1 MLLSDELSPSDV
13 LPPAQAAAVE
23 FVSSPAETADQVWR
37 DGMMFVVAPGSV
49 LPARCLKCNRD
60 PGGFRISRKIS
71 TISAWYPLFSS
82 AGWNAHQVNDRP
94 IYIAFSLCARHRLRW
109 LIRIALIGL
118 VVVGNVFSFVIY
130 RTTNALGMVTD
141 VLAIV
146 LPVLLVMIALSMR
159 PIIRPRRVHHGL
171 AWFAGAGVEFLG
183 SLPELDG
190 KSTEEISREAA

>member
-1 MLLSDELSPSDV
+1 M
-13 LPPAQAAAVE
+13 VE
-23 FVSSPAETADQVWR
+23 YFSSPGQVAEQVWR

-82 AGWNAHQVNDRP
+82 AGWNAHQVDDRP
-94 IYIAFSLCARHRLRW
+94 IYIAYSLCARHRLRW

-118 VVVGNVFSFVIY
+118 VVVGNVFSFLIY
-130 RTTNALGMVTD
+130 KTTNALGAVTD
-141 VLAIV
+141 VLA
-146 LPVLLVMIALSMR
+146 VLLPLLLVVIALSMR
-159 PIIRPRRVHHGL
+159 PIIRPRRVHQGL

-183 SLPELDG
+183 SLPELEAR
-190 KSTEEISREAA
+190 STKEILRETV

>member
-13 LPPAQAAAVE
+13 LPPVQAAAVE
-23 FVSSPAETADQVWR
+23 FLSTPAEATEQAWR
-37 DGMMFVVAPGSV
+37 DGMMFVVAPESV
-49 LPARCLKCNRD
+49 LPARCLKCNHD

-82 AGWNAHQVNDRP
+82 AGWNAHQVDDRP
-94 IYIAFSLCARHRLRW
+94 IYVSFSLCARHRLRW

-118 VVVGNVFSFVIY
+118 VVVGNVFSFFIY
-130 RTTNALGMVTD
+130 RTTNALGAVTD
-141 VLAIV
+141 VLAV
-146 LPVLLVMIALSMR
+146 LLPALLVMIALSMR

-171 AWFAGAGVEFLG
+171 AWFAGAGVEFLE

-190 KSTEEISREAA
+190 KSTGEISRETV